1 MMEAPA
7 IYAVSMNPF
16 DRSAEEERIAAWSEL
31 VPLERAQRISR
42 FRRWE
47 DQWRSL
53 AGDML
58 VRYVLKERY
67 GLPASAIL
75 FNRNADNKPELVG
88 GELQFNVSHS
98 GIWAVAAF
106 HSEPV
111 GVDIEKV
118 GIADMG
124 LARSMFAPSEY
135 EALCRLSAERRNRF
149 FYDIWTGKES
159 YIKALG
165 KGLSLPLDSFSV
177 AGEAGGLAMGIC
189 SSFVKEAAA
198 GEHGLNGLNH
208 HKEGSHDEAAPL
220 GLLKPFMVETG
231 ATRSWHLRQ
240 CHVGDEYALTV
251 CSLSPSWPNGITIV
265 NAAQLH

>member
-7 IYAVSMNPF
+7 MYAVSMNPF
-16 DRSAEEERIAAWSEL
+16 DGSGEQERIAAWSEL

-47 DQWRSL
+47 DQWQSL

-75 FNRNADNKPELVG
+75 FKRNADNKPELVG

-111 GVDIEKV
+111 GIDIEKV

-124 LARSMFAPSEY
+124 LARSMFASSEY

-177 AGEAGGLAMGIC
+177 AGETGG
-189 SSFVKEAAA
+189 SS
-198 GEHGLNGLNH
+198 HI
-208 HKEGSHDEAAPL
+208 EAAPQ
-220 GLLKPFMVETG
+220 GLKTVMLESA
-231 ATRSWHLRQ
+231 ATRSWHLCQ
-240 CHVGDEYALTV
+240 CHVDGEYALTV
-251 CSLSPSWPNGITIV
+251 CSLSPSRPKGIDIV
-265 NAAQLH
+265 NAAQLY